1 MSADEVLREMAPHR
15 GLKLVKS
22 RRRKAGV
29 GDYGKY
35 GLTDAGGRALLGIGD
50 EGLTATAVDI
60 ENYLRAGAAGTW
72 RQSADTLPDRPAEPA
87 AKKRAEPDQVDE
99 PATRARTGEAAG
111 KRPGKSAAKAV
122 EAAASRRNPAPSKQ
136 RPEPMPN
143 PAPAPEPELVLRSA
157 RPRDAAAL
165 AQLLSQLGGVTI
177 DAAGI
182 AANLAIVRKAGG
194 GVVLAEKGKV
204 IGCCS
209 WSVVSSLHRGPIGRI
224 PYSPSAAEKAGPIR
238 ARASTGP
245 TALPISLQ
253 MLSSQLSGPS
263 RRQEAGGDRARKG
276 GSRRKVHGARR
287 DERRQDQQSRARH
300 IPRGQAHQGS
310 ARRLL

>member
-1 MSADEVLREMAPHR
+1 MSADEALREMAQHR

-50 EGLTATAVDI
+50 EGLTATAQDI

-72 RQSADTLPDRPAEPA
+72 RQSADAMPDRPKEPA
-87 AKKRAEPDQVDE
+87 AKKRTGPDQVGE
-99 PATRARTGEAAG
+99 PATRARTRDAAG
-111 KRPGKSAAKAV
+111 TRAGKSAAKAV
-122 EAAASRRNPAPSKQ
+122 EAASLRRNPAPSKQ
-136 RPEPMPN
+136 RPEPMPD
-143 PAPAPEPELVLRSA
+143 PVPAPEPELVLRSP

-165 AQLLSQLGGVTI
+165 AQLLSQLGGVAI

-224 PYSPSAAEKAGPIR
+224 SAMIVEEKHRRRGVGTR
-238 ARASTGP
+238 LLD
-245 TALPISLQ
+245 TALAELTKVKCPVVEVMSDIDLKNSHNFF
-253 MLSSQLSGPS
+253 
-263 RRQEAGGDRARKG
+263 RQAGFDQTSYRFARKI
-276 GSRRKVHGARR
+276 
-287 DERRQDQQSRARH
+287 D
-300 IPRGQAHQGS
+300 
-310 ARRLL
+310 